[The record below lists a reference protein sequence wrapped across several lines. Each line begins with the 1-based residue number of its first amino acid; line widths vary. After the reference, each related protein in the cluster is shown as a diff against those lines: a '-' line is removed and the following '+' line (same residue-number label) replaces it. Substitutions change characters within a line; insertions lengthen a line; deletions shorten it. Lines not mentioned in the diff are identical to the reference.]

1 MNDVKV
7 WSEVEPPKGTV
18 YNYPIQPWHDARPNI
33 AASEAPPAV
42 AVQMYNRGTITGML
56 AKLQQGQSV
65 PQVIT
70 WAEDELEGF
79 LR

>member
-1 MNDVKV
+1 MND
-7 WSEVEPPKGTV
+7 SRYGARSSRREGTV